1 MKVVKMYQ
9 KSIEELFGDDNAEF
23 IFEDLF
29 SLGCNIKYSPEQLWI
44 DLVTS
49 IFPDGNTLTV
59 DLDNEFY
66 LGPITLFK
74 NRKKQ
79 MVVIDGNSRLTRGL
93 LLLAICYDKLADST
107 EERAKKLRAEGSRA
121 VIIFCTNYAQY
132 AINGYEVGALS
143 YIIKPVEKNS
153 FDNSMDRAVNMLKHR
168 VEHKML
174 VRTVEGQELINISEL
189 MYVEVMVHN
198 LFFHIRKGDE
208 SVVVRTRGSLN
219 EVSDRLSNLSFARCS
234 SCYLVNLA
242 YVTCVGKKEVQ
253 LSDGHSLA
261 ISRKFVKEFTN
272 KFMRYIAEFGVID
285 G

>member
-1 MKVVKMYQ
+1 MAYIIALV
-9 KSIEELFGDDNAEF
+9 DDEQSVAGQLENLISEYGEKNDVSFEIYKFSNTSEF
-23 IFEDLF
+23 FSSGIKRYDVIF
-29 SLGCNIKYSPEQLWI
+29 
-44 DLVTS
+44 
-49 IFPDGNTLTV
+49 
-59 DLDNEFY
+59 LDIN
-66 LGPITLFK
+66 LP
-74 NRKKQ
+74 ND
-79 MVVIDGNSRLTRGL
+79 MNGL
-93 LLLAICYDKLADST
+93 ET
-107 EERAKKLRAEGSRA
+107 AKKLRAEGSRA

-143 YIIKPVEKNS
+143 YIIKPVEKTS

-198 LFFHIRKGDE
+198 LFFHIKKGDE

-234 SCYLVNLA
+234 SCYLVNLS
-242 YVTCVGKKEVQ
+242 YVTCVGKKELQ